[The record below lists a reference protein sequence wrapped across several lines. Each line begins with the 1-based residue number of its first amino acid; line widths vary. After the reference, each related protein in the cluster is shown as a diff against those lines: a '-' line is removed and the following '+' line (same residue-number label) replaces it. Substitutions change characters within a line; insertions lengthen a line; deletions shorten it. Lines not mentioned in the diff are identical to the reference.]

1 MQRTWEILSNNCF
14 PLHSAHDC
22 ILETYKLK
30 HNISMYD
37 ECQKMKN
44 RKKIPRTPVGNS
56 RAFVSLPSKDQL
68 DVFPLR
74 QIRTRYNYSVSK
86 YLSCRNLKKHAT
98 GRWYFPEHTKDREK
112 PVWSVHNTW
121 VVSQKTMS

>member
-1 MQRTWEILSNNCF
+1 
-14 PLHSAHDC
+14 
-22 ILETYKLK
+22 
-30 HNISMYD
+30 MYD

-86 YLSCRNLKKHAT
+86 YFSCRNLKKHDA
-98 GRWYFPEHTKDREK
+98 GRWYFPEHAKDREK